1 MNKRKSLGRGLD
13 ALLSSARPAVPPPPA
28 AAEPAQSS
36 ATGVAPA
43 PVPASREPGL
53 REVPVDLLR
62 RGKYQPRVDMRED
75 SLTELAE
82 SIKAE
87 GVIQPIVVRPVPSP
101 TGGETEYEIV
111 AGERR
116 WRAAQMAGLATI
128 PAVIR
133 DIPDESAVAVAL
145 IENIQRENLNP
156 LEEARS
162 LHRLVEEFGLT
173 HADAADAVGRSRV
186 TVTNLLRLLDLP
198 RPVREMLERR
208 ELDMGHAQALL
219 GLDSPELTVQLAE
232 QARKQQWSVR
242 ATESAVRKL
251 AGPQA
256 GSKATKS
263 AAARAS
269 DPNVRR
275 LEADLTEKLGA
286 AVAIEHGPKGGRV
299 VIRYN
304 GLDEL
309 EGILAHI
316 K

>member
-13 ALLSSARPAVPPPPA
+13 ALLSSARPAPPPPA
-28 AAEPAQSS
+28 LSADAPPATVKAAE
-36 ATGVAPA
+36 T
-43 PVPASREPGL
+43 GL

-75 SLTELAE
+75 SLAELAE
-82 SIKAE
+82 SIKVQ
-87 GVIQPIVVRPVPSP
+87 GVVQPIVVRPLPNP
-101 TGGETEYEIV
+101 MGAETQYEIV

-116 WRAAQMAGLATI
+116 WRAAQMAGLQTI

-145 IENIQRENLNP
+145 IENIQRENLSP
-156 LEEARS
+156 IEEARS
-162 LHRLVEEFGLT
+162 LHRLIEEFGLT

-186 TVTNLLRLLDLP
+186 TVTNLLRLLELP

-208 ELDMGHAQALL
+208 ELDMGHARALL
-219 GLDSPELTVQLAE
+219 GLESPELTVELAE

-251 AGPQA
+251 AGPQR
-256 GSKATKS
+256 GSKPK
-263 AAARAS
+263 AAAGAAS

-275 LEADLTEKLGA
+275 LEADLAETLGA
-286 AVAIEHGPKGGRV
+286 TVSIEHGSKGGRV

>member
-13 ALLSSARPAVPPPPA
+13 ALLSSARSAPPPA
-28 AAEPAQSS
+28 PAAAVEP
-36 ATGVAPA
+36 PA
-43 PVPASREPGL
+43 PPKPTDSAL

-75 SLTELAE
+75 SLAELAE
-82 SIKAE
+82 SIKAQ
-87 GVIQPIVVRPVPSP
+87 GVVQPIVVRPVGNPMG
-101 TGGETEYEIV
+101 GGETQYEIV

-116 WRAAQMAGLATI
+116 WRAAQMAGLQTI
-128 PAVIR
+128 PAVVR

-145 IENIQRENLNP
+145 IENIQREDLNP
-156 LEEARS
+156 IEEARS
-162 LHRLVEEFGLT
+162 LHRLIEEFGLT
-173 HADAADAVGRSRV
+173 HSDAADAVGRSRV
-186 TVTNLLRLLDLP
+186 TVTNLLRLLELP

-208 ELDMGHAQALL
+208 ELDMGHARALL
-219 GLDSPELTVQLAE
+219 GVESPELQFELAE
-232 QARKQQWSVR
+232 RACKQHWSVR
-242 ATESAVRKL
+242 ATEDAVRKV
-251 AGPQA
+251 AGQ
-256 GSKATKS
+256 GSAKPSK
-263 AAARAS
+263 AAARAAG

-275 LEADLTEKLGA
+275 LEADLSEKLAA
-286 AVAIEHGPKGGRV
+286 AVSIEHGPKGGRV

>member
-13 ALLSSARPAVPPPPA
+13 ALLSSARPAPPPA
-28 AAEPAQSS
+28 ASAEP
-36 ATGVAPA
+36 TPA
-43 PVPASREPGL
+43 AKPAETSL

-62 RGKYQPRVDMRED
+62 RGKYQPRIDMRED

-82 SIKAE
+82 SIKAQ
-87 GVIQPIVVRPVPSP
+87 GVVQPIVVRPLPNV

-116 WRAAQMAGLATI
+116 WRAAQMAGLQTI

-145 IENIQRENLNP
+145 IENIQREDLNP
-156 LEEARS
+156 VEEARS
-162 LHRLVEEFGLT
+162 LHRLIEEFGLT

-186 TVTNLLRLLDLP
+186 TVTNLLRLLELP
-198 RPVREMLERR
+198 RMVREMLERR
-208 ELDMGHAQALL
+208 ELDMGHARALL
-219 GLDSPELTVQLAE
+219 GVESPDIQFELAE
-232 QARKQQWSVR
+232 RAFKQQWSVR
-242 ATESAVRKL
+242 ETESAVRKV

-256 GSKATKS
+256 RSKPSKAAGSGTG
-263 AAARAS
+263 

-275 LEADLTEKLGA
+275 LEADLAETLGA
-286 AVAIEHGPKGGRV
+286 AVTIEHGPKGGRV
-299 VIRYN
+299 VIRYH